1 MTDAP
6 TISIGEFKSRLHA
19 AGFNPDDKSLKEM
32 YAALPYLEAIRAQ
45 VRRAYDH
52 TDEPAHVFSSF
63 EPKS

>member
-1 MTDAP
+1 MTDTP
-6 TISIGEFKSRLHA
+6 TISIGELKSRLHA

-32 YAALPYLEAIRAQ
+32 YAALPYLEALRAQ
-45 VRRAYDH
+45 VRRAYVH

>member
-32 YAALPYLEAIRAQ
+32 YAALPYLEALRAQ
-45 VRRAYDH
+45 VRREYVH
-52 TDEPAHVFSSF
+52 TDEPAHVFSAPESN
-63 EPKS
+63 P

>member
-1 MTDAP
+1 MTDTP

-19 AGFNPDDKSLKEM
+19 AGFNLDDKSLKEM
-32 YAALPYLEAIRAQ
+32 YAALPYLEALRAQ

>member
-32 YAALPYLEAIRAQ
+32 YAALPYLEALRAQ

-63 EPKS
+63 EPKP